1 MKNILLSLALTSQF
15 LYANISGVGIGQTQD
30 LAKKEALAD
39 LSRTIKSEVRSNF
52 ESTTRVKN
60 DNDDGTTASSS
71 NIKVSS
77 NLPILGVDFSDIFI
91 DEGAKIEASLSPTK
105 VSRLYTKKLQNLND
119 EIESNTKEI
128 KKAKSNSLKLKL
140 YEELYSLLK
149 DYDRY
154 ESVAIILDA
163 KLENRPRITKSEVR
177 TEMLKL
183 SSNIDSLNMA
193 TEVLSSSFTQK
204 NIFIYPPL
212 MQNNTTVAQFGS
224 VFMQELKGK
233 LSSAS
238 SLKSASYILVGEYTL
253 TKKSM
258 ILNYALMDVKSKK
271 IVESKT
277 LNLPS
282 KTYKG
287 LEVKPK
293 GIDFDSLLNAGVIS
307 SSNLK
312 VNLNSNRGSENLLFS
327 DGEEI
332 ELFVKLNKM
341 GYIYIVGYTQTSD
354 GKMSYLLELSE
365 GGGDSKFIKFINAD
379 DASRWISLG
388 AFTIEPPFGV
398 ESLQVIAS
406 NKKITTLPNAKYD
419 EESGYYII
427 SKDIKKALTKTRGLK
442 KKKSKKAE
450 ISEAVMSF
458 TTVKK

>member
-1 MKNILLSLALTSQF
+1 MKNILLSLAVISQV
-15 LYANISGVGIGQTQD
+15 LYANISGVGIGYTQG

-60 DNDDGTTASSS
+60 DNDNGTTASSS

-77 NLPILGVDFSDIFI
+77 NLPILGVDFSDMHI
-91 DEGAKIEASLSPTK
+91 DEGAKIEASLSPQK
-105 VSRLYTKKLQNLND
+105 VNRLYTKKLQNLND
-119 EIESNTKEI
+119 EIESNRLEI
-128 KKAKSNSLKLKL
+128 QKVKTNGLKLKL

-163 KLENRPRITKSEVR
+163 KLENRPRITKSEVKI
-177 TEMLKL
+177 EMAKL
-183 SSNIDSLNMA
+183 SSNIDSLRMA
-193 TEVLSSSFTQK
+193 TEVFSSTFTQK

-224 VFMQELKGK
+224 VFMQELKGR
-233 LSSAS
+233 LNTAT
-238 SLKSASYILVGEYTL
+238 SLDKASYILVGEYTL

-271 IVESKT
+271 TVESKT

-312 VNLNSNRGSENLLFS
+312 VNLNSNRGSENLLFKK
-327 DGEEI
+327 GEEI

-341 GYIYIVGYTQTSD
+341 GYIYIVGYTQTTN

-388 AFTIEPPFGV
+388 AFEIEPPFGV

-406 NKKITTLPNAKYD
+406 NKKIKSLPNAKYD
-419 EESGYYII
+419 EENGYYII
-427 SKDIKKALTKTRGLK
+427 SSNIKKVLSKTRGIK
-442 KKKSKKAE
+442 RKKSKKIE
-450 ISEAVMSF
+450 ISEDVMSF
-458 TTVKK
+458 TTMER